1 MSAQPANT
9 AAQLDRRDRLPEI
22 PLVRAIAI
30 VGVLCVHST
39 SNATV
44 EMTNSGIY
52 WLYNFINIMAKFG
65 TPTFIFLSSFV
76 LFYNYIDRPIGA
88 GMLKSFYRKRA
99 VGILIPYLLFS
110 IVYAIATHVLYY
122 PDQPLGD
129 ALHSFATNVLTG
141 KAYTHLYFV
150 FINVQFYILFPL
162 TLWLFQKRPQL
173 IKWALPIGL
182 AVQWGFVLLN
192 KYGLQIANKGSWA
205 PSYFSYY
212 MLGALIG
219 IQYPRIKQ
227 RLTSSSS
234 RQAGPIPLLAC
245 VALFGAWLA
254 TGLAHVWIWYE
265 TRLNVA
271 LYNSLL
277 YEALWNAYTIIS
289 AILLLV
295 MAVFIARHGSRWV
308 VRILNRLGAL
318 SFGIY
323 LLHPMLLLAYRH
335 RPIHAGNSMLV
346 HLWYAGGFVL
356 ALSGAWLIVGLAAR
370 WLPFA
375 SLLFGQLPE
384 RKKITTDDGSNKV
397 TPPYGVPTA

>member
-9 AAQLDRRDRLPEI
+9 AVQLDRRDRLPEI

-76 LFYNYIDRPIGA
+76 LFYNYMNRPIGA

-99 VGILIPYLLFS
+99 VGILIPYLVFS
-110 IVYAIATHVLYY
+110 ILYSIATHFVYY
-122 PDQPLGD
+122 PDQSLSD
-129 ALHSFATNVLTG
+129 ATHSFINKVLTG

-162 TLWLFQKRPQL
+162 TLWLFQKRPNL
-173 IKWALPIGL
+173 IKWAIPIGL
-182 AVQWGFVLLN
+182 ALQWGFVILN
-192 KYGLQIANKGSWA
+192 KYGMQIANKGSWA

-212 MLGALIG
+212 MLGAFIG
-219 IQYPRIKQ
+219 IQYPRMKQ
-227 RLTSSSS
+227 WLTNRSGKASPITLM
-234 RQAGPIPLLAC
+234 AGG
-245 VALFGAWLA
+245 ALIGAWLA
-254 TGLAHVWIWYE
+254 SGLAHVWVWYE
-265 TRLNVA
+265 SRLNHA
-271 LYNSLL
+271 QYNSLL
-277 YEALWNAYTIIS
+277 FEGLWNAYTITS
-289 AILLLV
+289 AVVLLGL
-295 MAVFIARHGSRWV
+295 AVLIARYGSQSL
-308 VRILNRLGAL
+308 VRVLTRLGSL

-335 RPIHAGNSMLV
+335 FPLHTGNSLLV

-356 ALSGAWLIVGLAAR
+356 ALGGAWLIVGMSAR

-375 SLLFGQLPE
+375 SVFLGQLPK
-384 RKKITTDDGSNKV
+384 RKKKAAADNSHV
-397 TPPYGVPTA
+397 TSYGVPLSR

>member
-1 MSAQPANT
+1 MSAQPAN
-9 AAQLDRRDRLPEI
+9 AAVQLDQRDSLLEI

-76 LFYNYIDRPIGA
+76 LFYNYMNRPIGA
-88 GMLKSFYRKRA
+88 GLLKSFYRKRA
-99 VGILIPYLLFS
+99 VGILIPYMVFS
-110 IVYAIATHVLYY
+110 ILYSIATHFVYY
-122 PDQPLGD
+122 PDQSFGD
-129 ALHSFATNVLTG
+129 ALHSFINKVLTG

-150 FINVQFYILFPL
+150 FINAQFYILFPL
-162 TLWLFQKRPQL
+162 TLWLFQKRPNL
-173 IKWALPIGL
+173 IQWAVPIGL
-182 AVQWGFVLLN
+182 TVQWGFVILN
-192 KYGLQIANKGSWA
+192 KYGMQIANKGSWA

-212 MLGALIG
+212 MLGAFIG
-219 IQYPRIKQ
+219 IHYPRIKQ
-227 RLTSSSS
+227 WLTSISS

-245 VALFGAWLA
+245 GALFGAWLA

-265 TRLNVA
+265 ARLNLA

-277 YEALWNAYTIIS
+277 YEALWNAYTITS
-289 AILLLV
+289 TVLLLGL
-295 MAVFIARHGSRWV
+295 AVFISRHGPRWL
-308 VRILNRLGAL
+308 VRVLTRLGTL

-335 RPIHAGNSMLV
+335 FPPHTGTSLLV

-356 ALSGAWLIVGLAAR
+356 ALGGAWLIVGLAAR

-375 SLLFGQLPE
+375 SILFGQLPQKV
-384 RKKITTDDGSNKV
+384 KKKTLAVSNNNPYS
-397 TPPYGVPTA
+397 TPLSR